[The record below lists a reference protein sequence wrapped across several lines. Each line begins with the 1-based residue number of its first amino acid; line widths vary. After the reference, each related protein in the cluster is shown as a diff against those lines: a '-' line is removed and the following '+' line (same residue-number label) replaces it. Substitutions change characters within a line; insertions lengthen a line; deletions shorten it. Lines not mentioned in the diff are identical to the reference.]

1 MSSSGNNLMRWFR
14 GASSQAKPDEG
25 GKSAPRTRRTCIG
38 LGEFMRNLT
47 SSSEQ
52 KMCVLD
58 LGPTSPTNI
67 ALLTEMGIRVYN
79 EDILSESQDANYS
92 VKQEDGSLQID
103 TAKFFTENLDYS
115 ADQFDAILFWD
126 VADYL
131 PESLVKP
138 LVERLQA
145 MLKSKGHLLAFFHTK
160 DAGHAGETSARL
172 NLVAAWREATVF
184 TDAERAALELAEQGT
199 RIADAAG
206 GVTDEAWANAAKHYD
221 TDQLAALVCTIAL
234 INTALNL
241 SRTNK
246 PAEQR
251 SGSSAN

>member
-160 DAGHAGETSARL
+160 DAGVESLYSRHHIVQKDT
-172 NLVAAWREATVF
+172 
-184 TDAERAALELAEQGT
+184 LELEPIQGFKLQ
-199 RIADAAG
+199 RIFNNRHI
-206 GVTDEAWANAAKHYD
+206 E
-221 TDQLAALVCTIAL
+221 
-234 INTALNL
+234 NL
-241 SRTNK
+241 FKDFASRKFFLGRDNIR
-246 PAEQR
+246 EVLMVR
-251 SGSSAN
+251 

>member
-1 MSSSGNNLMRWFR
+1 MRWFR

-160 DAGHAGETSARL
+160 DAGNESLYSRHHI
-172 NLVAAWREATVF
+172 VQK
-184 TDAERAALELAEQGT
+184 DILELEPLQGFKLQ
-199 RIADAAG
+199 RIFNNRHI
-206 GVTDEAWANAAKHYD
+206 E
-221 TDQLAALVCTIAL
+221 
-234 INTALNL
+234 NL
-241 SRTNK
+241 FKDFASRKFFLGRDNIR
-246 PAEQR
+246 EVLMVR
-251 SGSSAN
+251 